1 MAETSLLA
9 SLLNPDLVRERERL
23 ARQQAAGDGLMG
35 QVQRVAD
42 IGSRSASGLFGID
55 RRSPMERM
63 SMDVSQAV
71 QNAEG
76 KSLAEKLKNAS
87 AVLSKTNP
95 TAAMLLQQKAKELG
109 PQMTYKDIR
118 MGTKT
123 VTEPINPMFPSLG
136 NRTTQQA
143 DIRTGVFQDGKLV
156 GYLGDDKRVVFF
168 DSEEAKQ
175 IQQTQ
180 DAQDKSTGVMKG
192 DKEPPRPAGQ
202 KKDTVIDMGDGAR
215 LVRKEDLEQPAEET
229 KASETQAPATTTKTS
244 ASGQMGRRGGPTAQA
259 SNGMSVGDIR
269 KRIAT
274 LNKQLSSKSTK
285 TKAKENI
292 RKQIARLEALIPD
305 NAVAPRAPVQGQPD
319 PAQMRESRAYP
330 NVPTE
335 PGKLGF
341 ELPPANGQRRVIG
354 QAVPN
359 PDGTV
364 SIQIGQGQMLPV
376 TPQQLANNGL
386 GVENGQ
392 VVVVNED
399 LFRRNISRQA
409 R

>member
-95 TAAMLLQQKAKELG
+95 TAAMLLQQKAQELG

-118 MGTKT
+118 MGTRE
-123 VTEPINPMFPSLG
+123 VTEPPKFPG
-136 NRTTQQA
+136 MPTTTKIVSN
-143 DIRTGVFQDGKLV
+143 IRTGVFQNGNLI
-156 GYLGDDKRVVFF
+156 GYLGDDGQVIRLN
-168 DSEEAKQ
+168 SEEAKQ

-180 DAQDKSTGVMKG
+180 DAKDKSTGVMKG

-229 KASETQAPATTTKTS
+229 KASETQAPATTTKPSTL
-244 ASGQMGRRGGPTAQA
+244 GQMGRRGSPTAQA

-292 RKQIARLEALIPD
+292 RKQIARLETLIPD

>member
-95 TAAMLLQQKAKELG
+95 TAAMLLQQKAQELG

-118 MGTKT
+118 MGTRE
-123 VTEPINPMFPSLG
+123 VPEPPKFPG
-136 NRTTQQA
+136 MPATTKIVSN
-143 DIRTGVFQDGKLV
+143 IRTGVFQNGNLI
-156 GYLGDDKRVVFF
+156 GYLGDDGQVIRLN
-168 DSEEAKQ
+168 SEEAKQ

-180 DAQDKSTGVMKG
+180 DAKDKSTGVMKG
-192 DKEPPRPAGQ
+192 DIEPPRPVAQ
-202 KKDTVIDMGDGAR
+202 KKDTVIEMGDGAR
-215 LVRKEDLEQPAEET
+215 LVRTEDLEQPTEET
-229 KASETQAPATTTKTS
+229 KAPATTTKPS

-274 LNKQLSSKSTK
+274 LNNQLSSET
-285 TKAKENI
+285 TRPKAKENI
-292 RKQIARLEALIPD
+292 RKQIARLETLIPD

-335 PGKLGF
+335 PGTLDF
-341 ELPPANGQRRVIG
+341 QLPSSGSPRV
-354 QAVPN
+354 VPN
-359 PDGTV
+359 LTIVPEPDGT
-364 SIQIGQGQMLPV
+364 IRLNIGGKTTLPI
-376 TPQQLANNGL
+376 TPKQLADRGL
-386 GVENGQ
+386 GIRGTQ
-392 VVVVNED
+392 VVVLDENLYRKALEKASKIAT
-399 LFRRNISRQA
+399 R
-409 R
+409 